1 MNALGERVEAHEEEE
16 GVHGDLHDAQRGRAP
31 EKDERAM
38 DERVQEEKQREEEKC
53 RLRER

>member
-1 MNALGERVEAHEEEE
+1 MHALGERVEAHEEEE

-38 DERVQEEKQREEEKC
+38 DERVQEEKQREKEKC
-53 RLRER
+53 GLRER